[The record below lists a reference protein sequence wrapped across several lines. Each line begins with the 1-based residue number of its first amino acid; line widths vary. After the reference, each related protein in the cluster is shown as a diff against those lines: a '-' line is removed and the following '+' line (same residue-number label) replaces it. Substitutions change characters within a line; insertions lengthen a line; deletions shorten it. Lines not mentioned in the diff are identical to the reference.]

1 MLSEAVGLDFD
12 HVYGLIDLD
21 IECKR
26 QSLERNRLYEDYSNP
41 HPNFVLGKSK
51 DHWFTQMVMEKLSAG
66 HFHVTFV
73 STERW
78 IEVFLFYLKIG

>member
-12 HVYGLIDLD
+12 NLFGLLDLD

-26 QSLERNRLYEDYSNP
+26 QSLERNRLYEDFSNP

-51 DHWFTQMVMEKLSAG
+51 DFWFSQMVMEKLSAG

-78 IEVFLFYLKIG
+78 IEVISVLLF